1 MRRLFAA
8 YVLACACGHE
18 RATVVTARVLRPE
31 SGTQVAA
38 QGATGAL
45 TCPNAL
51 QQDLGTV
58 DEEGQLQA
66 QHIGAIP
73 LECTISIAL
82 NGYQPF
88 TVRVVDVCK
97 EPAGKLCANA
107 DIAAVLAA
115 AQQKGSN
122 AGK

>member
-1 MRRLFAA
+1 MRRLLAA
-8 YVLACACGHE
+8 CVLVCACGHE
-18 RATVVTARVLRPE
+18 RATVVSARVLRTE
-31 SGTQVAA
+31 SGSQLAA
-38 QGATGAL
+38 KGATGAL

-58 DEEGQLQA
+58 DDQGQLRA

-73 LECTISIAL
+73 LECTVTIAL
-82 NGYQPF
+82 SRYQPF

-115 AQQKGSN
+115 TQQKGSN
-122 AGK
+122 DGK